1 MCPKVIARASNLI
14 TYAIFVSNNGIFPRV
29 GPRSDATRWS
39 SHECSKRAD
48 LLTLLQI
55 RDNVAA
61 RTLTSA
67 GYTNATG
74 MTVENCVN
82 YCNTRNFIY
91 AGVEYGQE
99 CCELCFQC
107 HPIHTLVL
115 SRLRYSDHMVCEYK
129 IVGMSYQMGGRPL
142 RIRIVASHA
151 AVTQVSIVVPALA
164 LTCIGVV
171 LPPRLA
177 LSSRLTMDFGFPW
190 DAIGTS
196 NFLF

>member
-1 MCPKVIARASNLI
+1 MRMSPKLIAGASNLI
-14 TYAIFVSNNGIFPRV
+14 TYAIFTSNNEIFPRV

-39 SHECSKRAD
+39 SHECSKKTD

-67 GYTNATG
+67 GYTNATD

-107 HPIHTLVL
+107 HSMHALFL
-115 SRLRYSDHMVCEYK
+115 SRFRYSDHTVCD
-129 IVGMSYQMGGRPL
+129 
-142 RIRIVASHA
+142 IRLWECHIKW
-151 AVTQVSIVVPALA
+151 
-164 LTCIGVV
+164 GDD
-171 LPPRLA
+171 R
-177 LSSRLTMDFGFPW
+177 FGF
-190 DAIGTS
+190 G
-196 NFLF
+196 L